1 MKTCFISLQ
10 RERSHRRKGG
20 ALYITVLSMTLIISL
35 LGLAGLG
42 VVRIERKQSI
52 SSTDMLAA
60 RANSRSGVELALS
73 AIGSNSNW
81 RITYA
86 NGIESARYTLG
97 SNGAGTVSWIL
108 EDSDG
113 SLTNADASL
122 RLKGIG
128 RVNETVQVSEV
139 QLLKNGP
146 SCLEAAMHANN
157 AVYVDG
163 KIVYNNQTISSNNYV
178 QEAGASTVYGKV
190 EAVNNIYGSDYSG
203 TTSTGISARTMP
215 TSSVFDYYI
224 ANGTNISVF
233 DLSGFLFS
241 KELKRTVL
249 SPTANPYGSANPQGI
264 YIINGLGLY
273 TVKIKECRI
282 VGTIVL
288 LNCTSNSMIGD
299 DYINWE
305 PAVPNYPSLL
315 VSGSITLSMK
325 YKSNGLDESSFGK
338 NFNPPGT
345 PFPYVGGVTDSDTS
359 DQWPSE
365 FKGLIYATG
374 DIYIDNKPARIT
386 GVVVSGQNIVIRN
399 DTDQIVYNSIFL
411 ENPPPGFVGT
421 GMRVN
426 PRTWKRAAAP

>member
-1 MKTCFISLQ
+1 MKTYLVSFP
-10 RERSHRRKGG
+10 RGRSHRRKGG

-42 VVRIERKQSI
+42 VVRIERKQSL

-81 RITYA
+81 RTTYA
-86 NGIESARYTLG
+86 NGVETTKQTLG

-108 EDSDG
+108 QDSDG
-113 SLTNADASL
+113 SLTNADTNL
-122 RLKGIG
+122 RLKGVG

-146 SCLEAAMHANN
+146 SCLEAAMHAHNSI
-157 AVYVDG
+157 YIDG
-163 KIVYNNQTISSNNYV
+163 KKLFNNQTISSNNYV
-178 QEAGASTVYGKV
+178 TEAGSSNVYGNV
-190 EAVNNIYGSDYSG
+190 EAVNTINGSDYRG

-215 TSSVFDYYI
+215 DSSAFDYYL
-224 ANGTNISVF
+224 ANGTSISV
-233 DLSGFLFS
+233 LSLPGFLLT
-241 KELKRTVL
+241 KEFKRKVL
-249 SPTANPYGSANPQGI
+249 SPTSNPYGSTNPQGI
-264 YIINGLGLY
+264 YVINCLGLY
-273 TVKIKECRI
+273 TVEIKECRI
-282 VGTIVL
+282 VGTVVL
-288 LNCTSNSMIGD
+288 LNCLGTPLIGKDMIH
-299 DYINWE
+299 WE

-315 VSGSITLSMK
+315 VSGSLSLKME
-325 YKSNGLDESSFGK
+325 YRSDGLDEGQWG
-338 NFNPPGT
+338 NFNPLGT
-345 PFPYVGGVTDSDTS
+345 PFPYVGGVSDN
-359 DQWPSE
+359 DAADKWPSE

-374 DIYIDNKPARIT
+374 DIVFENKPARIT
-386 GVVVSGQNIVIRN
+386 GVVVSGQNITIRN